1 LNFFAAPEGAGF
13 AHETGPGHPTADR
26 GKFRPERPADAAGL
40 MARRTVPLD
49 AAKRARLLKSAT
61 YASVTVALTLVV
73 AKAWAWLATDSVSML
88 SSLADSLLDTL
99 ASVLTFLAVRYSLA
113 PADPE
118 HRFGH
123 GKSEG
128 LAALV
133 QGLIIA
139 ASGVFVCR
147 EAIGRMLE
155 PRPIE
160 QPEVG
165 LLVIIGATLATVLL
179 VGYQRYVSRRTG
191 SVAIGADAMH
201 YTADI
206 LVNLSVGAAV
216 ILTAWT
222 GWRIMDPLVGLGV
235 AGYILF
241 GAFKMVAQSLD
252 ILLDREIPLA
262 DRQRVKEIAMSNPQV
277 LGLHDMRTRHGGA
290 HYIVQF
296 HLDLPR
302 EISLWRSHEILDE
315 VEDRIRAEYPGCEII
330 IHADP
335 QGIRE
340 TKDTFEPPLPARTT
354 SDRPL
359 H

>member
-1 LNFFAAPEGAGF
+1 
-13 AHETGPGHPTADR
+13 
-26 GKFRPERPADAAGL
+26 
-40 MARRTVPLD
+40 MARRETPLD
-49 AAKRARLLKSAT
+49 PDQRARLVRSAT
-61 YASVTVALTLVV
+61 YASVGVALCLVI
-73 AKAWAWLATDSVSML
+73 AKAWAWLATGSVSML

-99 ASVLTFLAVRYSLA
+99 ASLLTFWAVRYSLA
-113 PADPE
+113 PADEE

-128 LAALV
+128 LAALF
-133 QGLIIA
+133 QGLIIT
-139 ASGVFVCR
+139 ASAIFVCR

-160 QPEVG
+160 QPEIG
-165 LLVIIGATLATVLL
+165 LLVVIGATLATVLL
-179 VGYQRYVSRRTG
+179 VGYQRYVGRRTG
-191 SVAIGADAMH
+191 SIAISADAMH
-201 YTADI
+201 YTADV

-222 GWRIMDPLVGLGV
+222 GWALMDPLVGLGG

-241 GAFKMVAQSLD
+241 GAFQMISQSLD
-252 ILLDREIPLA
+252 ILLDREIPEA
-262 DRQRVKEIAMSNPQV
+262 DRLRVKDMALAHPDV

-302 EISLWRSHEILDE
+302 DISLWRSHEILDE
-315 VEDRIRAEYPGCEII
+315 VENEIRAEYPGCEII

-340 TKDTFEPPLPARTT
+340 QKDSFEPPLKAEPTH
-354 SDRPL
+354 DQPL

>member
-1 LNFFAAPEGAGF
+1 MTPE
-13 AHETGPGHPTADR
+13 TPITAEQR
-26 GKFRPERPADAAGL
+26 G
-40 MARRTVPLD
+40 
-49 AAKRARLLKSAT
+49 RLLRSAT
-61 YASVTVALTLVV
+61 YASVSVALTLVI
-73 AKAWAWLATDSVSML
+73 AKTWAWLATGSVSML
-88 SSLADSLLDTL
+88 SSLADSVLDTF
-99 ASVLTFLAVRYSLA
+99 ASALTFWAIRYSLS
-113 PADPE
+113 PADAE

-128 LAALV
+128 LAALL
-133 QGLIIA
+133 QGLIIT

-147 EAIGRMLE
+147 EAIGRLVE

-160 QPEVG
+160 QPEAG
-165 LLVIIGATLATVLL
+165 LLVVIGATLATVLL
-179 VGYQRYVSRRTG
+179 VGYQRYVGRRTG

-201 YTADI
+201 YTADV

-222 GWRIMDPLVGLGV
+222 GWQLTDPLVGLGV
-235 AGYILF
+235 AAYILF
-241 GAFKMVAQSLD
+241 GAFKMMSQSLD
-252 ILLDREIPLA
+252 ILLDREIPLD
-262 DRQRVKEIAMSNPQV
+262 DRRRVKELALAHPDV

-296 HLDLPR
+296 HLDLNR
-302 EISLWRSHEILDE
+302 DISLWRSHEILDE

-340 TKDTFEPPLPARTT
+340 IKDSFEAPVATTAPAP
-354 SDRPL
+354 DRPA